1 MKAVLL
7 VFLGGGLG
15 SALRYVIS
23 RALNSTPPG
32 FPYGTFAVNVIGSL
46 IIGIILGFALKHHSP
61 SSNTALF
68 IATGLCGGFTTFS
81 AFAYENVM
89 FLKAGDY
96 QTFIIYT
103 LGSIVLGLAAVFAGI
118 YLSRLF

>member
-7 VFLGGGLG
+7 VFLGGGIG
-15 SALRYVIS
+15 SVARYLLS
-23 RALNSTPPG
+23 RVLNSSPPG
-32 FPYGTFAVNVIGSL
+32 FPYGTFAVNILGSL

-89 FLKAGDY
+89 FLKSGDY
-96 QTFIIYT
+96 QAFAIYT
-103 LGSIVLGLAAVFAGI
+103 LASIFLGLAAVFAGI
-118 YLSRLF
+118 FLAKLF

>member
-15 SALRYVIS
+15 SAARYLVS
-23 RALNSTPPG
+23 RALNSAPPG
-32 FPYGTFAVNVIGSL
+32 FPYGTFAVNIIGSL
-46 IIGIILGFALKHHSP
+46 IIGVILGFALKHHSP

-89 FLKAGDY
+89 FLKSGDY
-96 QTFIIYT
+96 QTFMLYAF
-103 LGSIVLGLAAVFAGI
+103 GSVILGLAAVFAGI
-118 YLSRLF
+118 WMAKFF